1 MHDDNFN
8 VTFSYNCISCLQ
20 GFQNY
25 TLIKKA
31 CRIYGLMQTV
41 KLNLKLEYMLKKRT
55 RLQGRLYNTRTV
67 DAMKRG
73 RET

>member
-20 GFQNY
+20 GFQKY

-41 KLNLKLEYMLKKRT
+41 KLNLKLKYM
-55 RLQGRLYNTRTV
+55 
-67 DAMKRG
+67 
-73 RET
+73 